1 MFGYDTFAYHC
12 GPGRKDGADLGVG
25 EDPPASAAPRRRQST
40 RRRQKA
46 KREDER
52 LVMNRVFITLVPCHA
67 TAEDLSAL
75 VADGEEANQ
84 HSFKV
89 KLSLGR

>member
-12 GPGRKDGADLGVG
+12 GPGRKDGADLGVS
-25 EDPPASAAPRRRQST
+25 EDPPASAAP

-89 KLSLGR
+89 KLTVS